1 MNIKDYAIAAGLSIA
16 SAVLVT
22 LFLGL
27 LSLIGWWVIGA
38 LLGFCFVPIFMKIIQ
53 FYHDTNCMDLSDF
66 AVEVEDY
73 FKEKK
78 KKKNSTIQSSD
89 IDW

>member
-22 LFLGL
+22 LFLCL

-53 FYHDTNCMDLSDF
+53 FYHDTNCTDLSDF
-66 AVEVEDY
+66 CVEVDDY
-73 FKEKK
+73 FRNKDSKTSE
-78 KKKNSTIQSSD
+78 